1 MIRKF
6 LLATVFA
13 TAAAFGA
20 AAEPADNPDQD
31 CDDIMEELKGLTDAV
46 TKDKANAR
54 TPLATCAVNGQL
66 LGIAKATRE
75 VAAEC
80 YDAGKKRDDLLAA
93 LNKAVQDMEGAI
105 GATCR

>member
-1 MIRKF
+1 MRRI
-6 LLATVFA
+6 LLAAAFA
-13 TAAAFGA
+13 TATAIGA
-20 AAEPADNPDQD
+20 AAEPAANPDQD
-31 CDDIMEELKGLTDAV
+31 CDDIMEELEELAAAV

-80 YDAGKKRDDLLAA
+80 YDAGKKRDDLVAA
-93 LNKAVQDMEGAI
+93 LEKVVKDMEGVI